1 MYTGLAI
8 AYIGGALLVGS
19 WWPLLVLPVVVVIV
33 RLVVIGPEERYLTD
47 HFGAAYTDYCARVR
61 RWL

>member
-8 AYIGGALLVGS
+8 AYLGGALLVGS
-19 WWPLLVLPVVVVIV
+19 AWPLVTLPLALLAVRGFVI
-33 RLVVIGPEERYLTD
+33 RPEERYLAD
-47 HFGAAYTDYCARVR
+47 SFGQSYADYLARVR